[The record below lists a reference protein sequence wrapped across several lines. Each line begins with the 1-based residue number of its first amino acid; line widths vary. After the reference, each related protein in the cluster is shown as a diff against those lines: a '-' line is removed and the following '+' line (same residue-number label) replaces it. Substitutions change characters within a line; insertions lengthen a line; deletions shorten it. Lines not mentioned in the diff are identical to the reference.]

1 MAGVV
6 KRQGEGSDED
16 QSGLCT
22 SMQIKSGY
30 MEYSIR
36 GFSQLVA
43 SNIKGNA
50 NRGVKVRFL
59 VRVQSAN
66 QDVLDTK

>member
-1 MAGVV
+1 
-6 KRQGEGSDED
+6 
-16 QSGLCT
+16 
-22 SMQIKSGY
+22 MQIKSGY